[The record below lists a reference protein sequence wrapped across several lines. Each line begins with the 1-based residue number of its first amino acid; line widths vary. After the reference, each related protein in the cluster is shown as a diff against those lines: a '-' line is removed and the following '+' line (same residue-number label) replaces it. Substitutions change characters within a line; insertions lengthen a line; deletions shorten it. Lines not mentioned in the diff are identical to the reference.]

1 MPSKHIDDSTWR
13 RVESE
18 TVKAAIA
25 TRTSLKDTEIL
36 KLLILKG
43 LECITEDD
51 YKQYLKEKGRD

>member
-18 TVKAAIA
+18 TVKAVIA

-43 LECITEDD
+43 LDCITEDD
-51 YKQYLKEKGRD
+51 YRQYLKEKGRD

>member
-18 TVKAAIA
+18 TVKAVIA
-25 TRTSLKDTEIL
+25 TRASLKDTEIL

-51 YKQYLKEKGRD
+51 YRRYLKEKGRD

>member
-18 TVKAAIA
+18 TVKAVIA

>member
-18 TVKAAIA
+18 TVKAVIA

-51 YKQYLKEKGRD
+51 YRQYLKEKGRD

>member
-1 MPSKHIDDSTWR
+1 MPSKHIDNSTWR

-18 TVKAAIA
+18 TVKAVIA

-51 YKQYLKEKGRD
+51 YRQYLKEKGRD